1 MIRLG
6 IAGTHDSLYEII
18 PAMREGNDFLVTG
31 LYSLYE
37 KELFS
42 FSDKLMIQ
50 PVIISDTLL
59 MRADA
64 LLVVSDP
71 AEYYDLLIKSIQL
84 SRHLLL
90 SSLGSLSLKQI
101 ENLIKL
107 ANEAQVVVHHPGVIG
122 KSKIQALTQYVHNP
136 FYIEISCLNSF
147 SGKKKNSY
155 EELSLLTI
163 KAIEALFSINSGS
176 ILKVQPHQSTI
187 FADQVDFMNTR
198 IDFANGCAGILTT
211 GLFSDEN
218 VFKVKAY
225 QRNEIVEIDFLQN
238 KITIISLGKERSLKV
253 LNFSQG
259 KEPDFHLENDLTHFL
274 NMILQA
280 EGSIYSLEMSYNTL
294 LLKIRIL
301 EKIQT
306 PVFQEK

>member
-18 PAMREGNDFLVTG
+18 PALREGSDFLVTG
-31 LYSLYE
+31 IYSLYE
-37 KELFS
+37 KELFRL
-42 FSDKLMIQ
+42 SDKLMVQ

-64 LLVVSDP
+64 ILVVSDP

-84 SRHLLL
+84 SRHLFL

-101 ENLIKL
+101 ESLIKL
-107 ANEAQVVVHHPGVIG
+107 AYEAQVVVHHPGVIG
-122 KSKIQALTQYVHNP
+122 QSKIQALTQYVHHP

-147 SGKKKNSY
+147 TGKKKY
-155 EELSLLTI
+155 PHEELGFLTI

-176 ILKVQPHQSTI
+176 ILKVQPHTSTI

-218 VFKVKAY
+218 VFKVKAF
-225 QRNEIVEIDFLQN
+225 QRNEIVEIDFLQ
-238 KITIISLGKERSLKV
+238 KEIAIISLGKERSLQV
-253 LNFSQG
+253 LNFSHG
-259 KEPDFHLENDLTHFL
+259 KEPDFNLEYDLTHFRK
-274 NMILQA
+274 MILQS
-280 EGSIYSLEMSYNTL
+280 EGSLYSLEMSYKAL
-294 LLKIRIL
+294 LLKTRIL
-301 EKIQT
+301 EKIQI